1 MRASIKYCSRSCL
14 AHSVEN
20 IGIWSSIDIFH
31 SVKYSILIGE
41 NNSHQY
47 QRMIRVIWRKCG
59 DTEFR
64 YCAPV
69 VPNIFGTR
77 EGLFH
82 WGCQEEELRR
92 ASLMAPFLTGHG
104 LDRYQPA
111 VGGGGGDRT
120 SDLFIY
126 LFIYCCCSITVV
138 PIFPLL
144 LSPALPSPSV
154 GPHPVV
160 HYHGSFIHVPWLDL
174 SPSFPIISLLPTL

>member
-1 MRASIKYCSRSCL
+1 MFKFYYTCFSSIKHILFLCNSGFLSYFLWLWNMRASIKYCSRSCL

-20 IGIWSSIDIFH
+20 IDIWSSIDIFH
-31 SVKYSILIGE
+31 SVKYSILIGQ

-69 VPNIFGTR
+69 VPNIFGTWD
-77 EGLFH
+77 GLFH

-120 SDLFIY
+120 SELFI
-126 LFIYCCCSITVV
+126 
-138 PIFPLL
+138 
-144 LSPALPSPSV
+144 
-154 GPHPVV
+154 
-160 HYHGSFIHVPWLDL
+160 
-174 SPSFPIISLLPTL
+174 